1 MKHKHAD
8 RFVRENNA
16 ILIRRMVPRVARE
29 LHQLTGDPP
38 GPQAVLDGVRKKLA
52 HWRPDVPD
60 EQVLEVLSGMAS
72 GGNDG
77 GGDPLLAH
85 SREDWWPMPRP
96 TEDSAEYLGRIGRWL
111 NTDEGMAAAL
121 RNSQP
126 SASRST
132 AAKALLA
139 PAEPRGKGRGI
150 GAGKGGTGAKR
161 GA

>member
-29 LHQLTGDPP
+29 LHQLTGDQP

-60 EQVLEVLSGMAS
+60 EQVLEVLSRMAGS
-72 GGNDG
+72 GND
-77 GGDPLLAH
+77 GGDPLLTH
-85 SREDWWPMPRP
+85 SRKDWWPMPRP
-96 TEDSAEYLGRIGRWL
+96 TEDNAEYLGHISRWL

-121 RNSQP
+121 RNAP
-126 SASRST
+126 PPASRST

-139 PAEPRGKGRGI
+139 PAGPRGKGRGI
-150 GAGKGGTGAKR
+150 GAGKGGTGAKS

>member
-29 LHQLTGDPP
+29 LHQLTGDQP

-60 EQVLEVLSGMAS
+60 EQVLEVLSRMAGS
-72 GGNDG
+72 GND
-77 GGDPLLAH
+77 GGDPLLTH
-85 SREDWWPMPRP
+85 RRKDWWPMPRP
-96 TEDSAEYLGRIGRWL
+96 TEDNAEYLGRISRWL

-121 RNSQP
+121 RNAP
-126 SASRST
+126 PPASRST

-139 PAEPRGKGRGI
+139 PAGPRGKGRGI
-150 GAGKGGTGAKR
+150 GAGKGGTGAKS